1 MEAQHRPEQTAKL
14 PQAQESV
21 IASQGQSVVEDLD
34 MSELNLICTSH
45 SHERIKFNSHKASVH
60 TTIDPQTR
68 THSYFRHLNQHVLQ
82 IETDK
87 SLDRS

>member
-60 TTIDPQTR
+60 TTIDAQTR
-68 THSYFRHLNQHVLQ
+68 HIAISDISINMFC
-82 IETDK
+82 K
-87 SLDRS
+87 SRQTSL

>member
-34 MSELNLICTSH
+34 MSELNLIWTG
-45 SHERIKFNSHKASVH
+45 
-60 TTIDPQTR
+60 
-68 THSYFRHLNQHVLQ
+68 Q
-82 IETDK
+82 IAREN
-87 SLDRS
+87 